1 MPTQRFL
8 SLPAEKQARIT
19 QALIDE
25 FAEQGPESAS
35 VAGIIKRADIPR
47 GSFYQ
52 YFANLGDGLAY
63 VHQIIM
69 QAKQLYLAEAFSV
82 MGKVPFFEFL
92 SLAFA
97 QSLDFIAENPQYSKI
112 GDHMWHSKDEDAKRL
127 VEQARRQGTQ
137 FYAGL
142 IQQDIDKG
150 LMNPCSDP
158 ILVARLIM
166 FMFTDLLTHI
176 LWEEHVSRQEAQKTI
191 DGMLDI
197 IRKGVML

>member
-25 FAEQGPESAS
+25 FAEQGSDSAS
-35 VAGIIKRADIPR
+35 VAGIIKRAGIPR

-52 YFANLGDGLAY
+52 YFADLSDGLAY

-69 QAKQLYLAEAFSV
+69 QAKQVYLADAFRI
-82 MGKVPFFEFL
+82 MGKAPFFEFL
-92 SLAFA
+92 NVAFA

-112 GDHMWHSKDEDAKRL
+112 GDHMWHSKDKDAKRL
-127 VEQARRQGTQ
+127 VEQARRQGEQ
-137 FYAGL
+137 FYAKL

-150 LMNPCSDP
+150 LLNSQTDP
-158 ILVARLIM
+158 MLVARIIM
-166 FMFTDLLTHI
+166 SMFTDLLTHI
-176 LWEEHVSRQEAQKTI
+176 LWEEHVSRQEAQRTI
-191 DGMLDI
+191 SGILEI
-197 IRKGVML
+197 IRRGVVV